1 MDQGNGNQ
9 KSHYGF
15 SALEKDEVWERWAR
29 GETLKAIGRVF
40 GKPSSSIRG
49 QLSPYGGIRPAPR
62 RRSKLALTLSER
74 EEISRG
80 FAAEQSARSLA
91 RLLGRAPST
100 VSREIRRNGGY
111 DRYRAALSDEAA
123 FIRARRPKRCKLAG
137 NAQLRQTVAR
147 KLKQDWSPQ
156 QIAGWLKQMHPE
168 DESKRVSH
176 ETIYR
181 SLFIQSRGAF
191 RKELTGYLRSK
202 RTMRRSKRASSHGD
216 GRGCLTSAP
225 LGRIEVIA

>member
-80 FAAEQSARSLA
+80 
-91 RLLGRAPST
+91 
-100 VSREIRRNGGY
+100 SRGGTICTLFGKV
-111 DRYRAALSDEAA
+111 AGPCALDGEP
-123 FIRARRPKRCKLAG
+123 R
-137 NAQLRQTVAR
+137 
-147 KLKQDWSPQ
+147 DSPQ
-156 QIAGWLKQMHPE
+156 WGL
-168 DESKRVSH
+168 
-176 ETIYR
+176 
-181 SLFIQSRGAF
+181 
-191 RKELTGYLRSK
+191 
-202 RTMRRSKRASSHGD
+202 
-216 GRGCLTSAP
+216 
-225 LGRIEVIA
+225 